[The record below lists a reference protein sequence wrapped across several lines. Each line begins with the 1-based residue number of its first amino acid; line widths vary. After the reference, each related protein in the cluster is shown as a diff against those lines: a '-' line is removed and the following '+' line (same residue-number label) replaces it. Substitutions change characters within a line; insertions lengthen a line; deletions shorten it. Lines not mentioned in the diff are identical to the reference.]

1 MRIAV
6 CDDDEREVS
15 RIRKLITEYQLSRPA
30 FIDCSYF
37 TNSTD
42 FLCEIR
48 GGEYDLILLD
58 ILTSGVGGI
67 QVAQE
72 LRELDR
78 NVRLIFVSASSEF
91 AVESYHVEAYY
102 YLLKPV
108 DADSLFRLLDKIRGE
123 LSVQAEQGFIL
134 RSRDGVVRIVFAK
147 LAYVEVMNKT
157 LFFHLAD
164 GVVCEASAALAD
176 FEEKLL
182 SRPEFLKTHR
192 SYLVNLNFIEA
203 IDIGFVRMKDGH
215 SVPVSRK
222 RRSQVQDVYVRFLNQ
237 AEIEGAASSDGRQK
251 CPDGP
256 WRILLVDDDP
266 ADRMIWVTN
275 DPLNYFALEEVRQQ
289 TGCYLQILLSEEKP
303 LRQAISYYFAEVGAR
318 QAATRAN
325 AGFVA
330 EELEELDL
338 TSLENTDEEAPIINL
353 LNSLVE
359 RAIKSNASDIH
370 IEPFDRETKV
380 RMRIDGVI
388 LEYVSLQRSVH
399 QPLIA
404 RIKIMANLDIA
415 EKRIPQDG
423 HFRVRTENG
432 QVNLRVS
439 IMPTVFGEKA
449 VLRLLTSS
457 VQLDHA
463 DQFGM
468 DDESYRRF
476 LPLLNCPNGIIYIT
490 GPTGSGKSTTLY
502 MVLEYLSQRMLNIS
516 TIEDPVEKNVSGI
529 NQTQVNPVAGLTFE
543 TGLRALLRQD
553 PDIIMVGETRDGET
567 AGISVRAAITGH
579 MVLSTL
585 HTNDAASSIVRLSD
599 MGVENYLIANSL
611 VGMVA
616 QRLMRKVCQ
625 NCSQEMDTTEE
636 ERKFLGED
644 VRKVHRGRGCIQCNN
659 TGYRG
664 RIAVHEIIAVDA
676 GLRRIISE
684 RTSMD
689 EVVSYARRYQKM
701 RTLRENG
708 LRLVKEGI
716 STPEELL
723 KIAYE

>member
-1 MRIAV
+1 MKNVGIYGTGKQQVPELECRFNDLRTNLRIGEILA
-6 CDDDEREVS
+6 ERG
-15 RIRKLITEYQLSRPA
+15 Y
-30 FIDCSYF
+30 
-37 TNSTD
+37 
-42 FLCEIR
+42 
-48 GGEYDLILLD
+48 
-58 ILTSGVGGI
+58 
-67 QVAQE
+67 
-72 LRELDR
+72 
-78 NVRLIFVSASSEF
+78 
-91 AVESYHVEAYY
+91 
-102 YLLKPV
+102 V
-108 DADSLFRLLDKIRGE
+108 DAWQMEQALAYQKEHRDKRVGQILIELKFVTEQQVLEALASRLGLEIVDVASQQVDLEAVAMVDKELAEKNLFLP
-123 LSVQAEQGFIL
+123 LSVKN
-134 RSRDGVVRIVFAK
+134 RT
-147 LAYVEVMNKT
+147 M
-157 LFFHLAD
+157 
-164 GVVCEASAALAD
+164 
-176 FEEKLL
+176 LL
-182 SRPEFLKTHR
+182 
-192 SYLVNLNFIEA
+192 
-203 IDIGFVRMKDGH
+203 
-215 SVPVSRK
+215 
-222 RRSQVQDVYVRFLNQ
+222 
-237 AEIEGAASSDGRQK
+237 
-251 CPDGP
+251 
-256 WRILLVDDDP
+256 
-266 ADRMIWVTN
+266 VTN

-318 QAATRAN
+318 QAATKAN

-330 EELEELDL
+330 DEMDDFDLTELE
-338 TSLENTDEEAPIINL
+338 NVDEEAPIINL

-388 LEYVSLQRSVH
+388 LEYVSLQRNVH

-432 QVNLRVS
+432 HVNIRVS

-457 VQLDHA
+457 GHLDHA

-468 DDESYRRF
+468 DDESYRQF

-502 MVLEYLSQRMLNIS
+502 MILEYLSHRMLNIS

-543 TGLRALLRQD
+543 AGLRALLRQD

-567 AGISVRAAITGH
+567 AEISVRAAITGH
-579 MVLSTL
+579 VVLSTL
-585 HTNDAASSIVRLSD
+585 HTNDAASSIVRLGD

-616 QRLMRKVCQ
+616 QRLMRKVCP
-625 NCSQEMDTTEE
+625 NCSQEIDTTPE
-636 ERKFLGED
+636 ERKLLGED
-644 VRKVHRGRGCIQCNN
+644 VKKIHRGRGCIQCNN

-664 RIAVHEIIAVDA
+664 RTAIHEVIAVDA
-676 GLRRIISE
+676 NLRHMISDKA
-684 RTSMD
+684 SMD
-689 EVVSYARRYQKM
+689 EVVAYARKYQNM
-701 RTLRENG
+701 RTLKENG
-708 LRLVKEGI
+708 LKLVKAGI

>member
-1 MRIAV
+1 MRTNLRIGEILA
-6 CDDDEREVS
+6 ERG
-15 RIRKLITEYQLSRPA
+15 Y
-30 FIDCSYF
+30 
-37 TNSTD
+37 
-42 FLCEIR
+42 
-48 GGEYDLILLD
+48 
-58 ILTSGVGGI
+58 
-67 QVAQE
+67 
-72 LRELDR
+72 
-78 NVRLIFVSASSEF
+78 
-91 AVESYHVEAYY
+91 
-102 YLLKPV
+102 V
-108 DADSLFRLLDKIRGE
+108 DAWQMEQALAYQKEHRDKRVGQILIELKFVTEQQVLEALASRLELEIVDVASQQVDLEAVAMVDKELAEKNLFLP
-123 LSVQAEQGFIL
+123 LSVKN
-134 RSRDGVVRIVFAK
+134 RT
-147 LAYVEVMNKT
+147 M
-157 LFFHLAD
+157 
-164 GVVCEASAALAD
+164 
-176 FEEKLL
+176 LL
-182 SRPEFLKTHR
+182 
-192 SYLVNLNFIEA
+192 
-203 IDIGFVRMKDGH
+203 
-215 SVPVSRK
+215 
-222 RRSQVQDVYVRFLNQ
+222 
-237 AEIEGAASSDGRQK
+237 
-251 CPDGP
+251 
-256 WRILLVDDDP
+256 
-266 ADRMIWVTN
+266 VTN

-318 QAATRAN
+318 QAATKAN

-330 EELEELDL
+330 DEMDDFDLTELE
-338 TSLENTDEEAPIINL
+338 NVDEEAPIINL

-388 LEYVSLQRSVH
+388 LEYVSLQRNVH

-432 QVNLRVS
+432 HVNIRVS

-457 VQLDHA
+457 GHLDHA

-468 DDESYRRF
+468 DDESYRQF

-502 MVLEYLSQRMLNIS
+502 MILEYLSHRMLNIS

-543 TGLRALLRQD
+543 AGLRALLRQD

-567 AGISVRAAITGH
+567 AEISVRAAITGH
-579 MVLSTL
+579 VVLSTL
-585 HTNDAASSIVRLSD
+585 HTNDAASSIVRLGD

-616 QRLMRKVCQ
+616 QRLMRKVCP
-625 NCSQEMDTTEE
+625 NCSQEIDTTPE
-636 ERKFLGED
+636 ERKLLGED
-644 VRKVHRGRGCIQCNN
+644 VKKIHRGRGCIQCNN

-664 RIAVHEIIAVDA
+664 RTAIHEVIAVDA
-676 GLRRIISE
+676 NLRHMISD
-684 RTSMD
+684 RASMD
-689 EVVSYARRYQKM
+689 EVVAYARKYQNM
-701 RTLRENG
+701 RTLKENG
-708 LRLVKEGI
+708 LKLVKAGI

>member
-1 MRIAV
+1 MPELEWRFNDLRTNLRIGEILA
-6 CDDDEREVS
+6 ERG
-15 RIRKLITEYQLSRPA
+15 Y
-30 FIDCSYF
+30 
-37 TNSTD
+37 
-42 FLCEIR
+42 
-48 GGEYDLILLD
+48 
-58 ILTSGVGGI
+58 
-67 QVAQE
+67 
-72 LRELDR
+72 
-78 NVRLIFVSASSEF
+78 
-91 AVESYHVEAYY
+91 
-102 YLLKPV
+102 V
-108 DADSLFRLLDKIRGE
+108 DAWQMEQALAYQKEHRDKRVGQILIELKFVTEQQVLEALASRLELEIVDVASQQVDLEAVAMVDKELAEKNLFLP
-123 LSVQAEQGFIL
+123 LSVKN
-134 RSRDGVVRIVFAK
+134 RT
-147 LAYVEVMNKT
+147 M
-157 LFFHLAD
+157 
-164 GVVCEASAALAD
+164 
-176 FEEKLL
+176 LL
-182 SRPEFLKTHR
+182 
-192 SYLVNLNFIEA
+192 
-203 IDIGFVRMKDGH
+203 
-215 SVPVSRK
+215 
-222 RRSQVQDVYVRFLNQ
+222 
-237 AEIEGAASSDGRQK
+237 
-251 CPDGP
+251 
-256 WRILLVDDDP
+256 
-266 ADRMIWVTN
+266 VTN

-318 QAATRAN
+318 QAATKAN

-330 EELEELDL
+330 DEMDDFDLTELE
-338 TSLENTDEEAPIINL
+338 NVDEEAPIINL

-388 LEYVSLQRSVH
+388 LEYVSLQRNVH

-432 QVNLRVS
+432 HVNIRVS

-457 VQLDHA
+457 GHLDHA

-468 DDESYRRF
+468 DDESYRQF

-502 MVLEYLSQRMLNIS
+502 MILEYLSHRMLNIS

-543 TGLRALLRQD
+543 AGLRALLRQD

-567 AGISVRAAITGH
+567 AEISVRAAITGH
-579 MVLSTL
+579 VVLSTL
-585 HTNDAASSIVRLSD
+585 HTNDAASSIVRLGD

-616 QRLMRKVCQ
+616 QRLMRKVCP
-625 NCSQEMDTTEE
+625 NCSQEIDTTPE
-636 ERKFLGED
+636 ERKLLGED
-644 VRKVHRGRGCIQCNN
+644 VKKIHRGRGCIQCNN

-664 RIAVHEIIAVDA
+664 RTAIHEVIAVDA
-676 GLRRIISE
+676 NLRHMISDKA
-684 RTSMD
+684 SMD
-689 EVVSYARRYQKM
+689 EVVAYARKYQNM
-701 RTLRENG
+701 RTLKENG
-708 LRLVKEGI
+708 LKLVKAGI